1 MTGENPTT
9 NFQRAGLDSLN
20 YRRWFTGTTSAIPD
34 FSDKWDLRM
43 TFLLLDEKLSGSEL
57 RKYSEALNTNL
68 EILLEQGDVSVQEN
82 FIGMGVG
89 VELLAA
95 RGELLFA
102 FQHVRVHEPIMGSSY
117 RKSVPLDPK
126 LLEASTK
133 LLKALNYTGV
143 AMVEFKVNFKTGA
156 WVFIEINA
164 RFWGSLPLAVAAEAD
179 FPYYLY

>member
-20 YRRWFTGTTSAIPD
+20 YRRWFTGMTSAIPD

-82 FIGMGVG
+82 FIGTGVG
-89 VELLAA
+89 IELLAA
-95 RGELLFA
+95 QGELLFA
-102 FQHVRVHEPIMGSSY
+102 FQHVRVHEPIMGGGSSY

-156 WVFIEINA
+156 SLSVA
-164 RFWGSLPLAVAAEAD
+164 RHGKTQISTPLQNRNILP
-179 FPYYLY
+179 

>member
-1 MTGENPTT
+1 M
-9 NFQRAGLDSLN
+9 
-20 YRRWFTGTTSAIPD
+20 TSAIPD

-95 RGELLFA
+95 QGESLFA
-102 FQHVRVHEPIMGSSY
+102 FQHVRVHEPIMGGGSSY
-117 RKSVPLDPK
+117 RKSVALDSE

-164 RFWGSLPLAVAAEAD
+164 RFWGSLPLAVAAGAD
-179 FPYYLY
+179 FPYYLYQLLVMGKRKFPQCYKIV